1 MYVTVTWRQ
10 LLLPLQS
17 ESLPPGPS
25 LSVVARTHGVRDVAL
40 DAGNRGEVARQWRE
54 LLQYDVQANRLTYIR
69 TRSVAMGRHKEGARP
84 RPVLAPSSSMHLHLD
99 HDNCLE
105 VAFLRGKTK
114 EVRQFAHRIVAQTGV
129 RHGSVQ
135 IVPVTLEK
143 AAKGH
148 DHGDGVHHVHLQPA
162 S

>member
-1 MYVTVTWRQ
+1 MAERIADMQHDHHDLTV
-10 LLLPLQS
+10 
-17 ESLPPGPS
+17 
-25 LSVVARTHGVRDVAL
+25 
-40 DAGNRGEVARQWRE
+40 
-54 LLQYDVQANRLTYIR
+54 
-69 TRSVAMGRHKEGARP
+69 
-84 RPVLAPSSSMHLHLD
+84 SSMHMHLD

-114 EVRQFAHRIVAQTGV
+114 EVRKFAHRIVAQTGV

>member
-1 MYVTVTWRQ
+1 LGYVYNHHDRTMAERIADMQHDHHDLTV
-10 LLLPLQS
+10 
-17 ESLPPGPS
+17 
-25 LSVVARTHGVRDVAL
+25 
-40 DAGNRGEVARQWRE
+40 
-54 LLQYDVQANRLTYIR
+54 
-69 TRSVAMGRHKEGARP
+69 
-84 RPVLAPSSSMHLHLD
+84 SSMHMHLD

-114 EVRQFAHRIVAQTGV
+114 DVRKFAHRIVAQTGV